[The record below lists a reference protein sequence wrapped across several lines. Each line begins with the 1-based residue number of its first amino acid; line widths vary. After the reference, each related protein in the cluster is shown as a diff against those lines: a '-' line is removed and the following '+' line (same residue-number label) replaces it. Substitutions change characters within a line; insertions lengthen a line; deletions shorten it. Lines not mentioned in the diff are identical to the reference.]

1 MSIVRT
7 IARSIDRTD
16 HRLALLSE
24 RGLLFNSENA
34 SIRAALAGNGS
45 AGLRKRAA
53 KAADHYDRK
62 ATLDNKPL
70 LTKQQV
76 RQLELHIA
84 KLEAARRAEVSK

>member
-16 HRLALLSE
+16 HRLALLGE
-24 RGLLFNSENA
+24 RNVLPSTSNF
-34 SIRAALAGNGS
+34 RAALAGNGS

-53 KAADHYDRK
+53 KAAAHYDRK
-62 ATLDNKPL
+62 ATLDSKPL

-84 KLEAARRAEVSK
+84 KLEAAHRAEVSK